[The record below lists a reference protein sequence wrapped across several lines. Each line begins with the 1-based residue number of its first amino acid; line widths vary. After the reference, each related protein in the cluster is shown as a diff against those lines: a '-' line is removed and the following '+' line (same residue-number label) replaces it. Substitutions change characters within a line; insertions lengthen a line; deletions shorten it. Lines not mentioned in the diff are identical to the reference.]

1 MSRDRKILWSEGM
14 FLSPHHFQQWDHEQ
28 EENLRFRLNS
38 LVSFAWGLT
47 EIKVNRE
54 GLLNG
59 QFALLSCR
67 GALPGGLRLDIPEND
82 MLPASRPIEGHFPA
96 AADCLEVYLGVP
108 VHRAGAANVHLEG
121 IEGPKAK
128 RYRSELVRVTDE
140 VSGENERDIA
150 IARKNIRVLFGDEP
164 LIDCD
169 HLKIAEIRRTP
180 QGSLA
185 LDETYIPPSL
195 QLHASKYL
203 MEMVLRLLEIL
214 HAKSGSLGETRGQRT
229 RGLAE
234 FGTSDVANFWLL
246 HTVNHYI
253 PLLDHYYRVGSS
265 HPEQLFLI
273 LAQLA
278 GELITFSPTA
288 HPRDIPKYDHL
299 NLKNTFVTMDQMIQ
313 ELLKTVIPTG
323 AVQIPLNRESESKF
337 TAKIVDDQLILGAQ
351 LFLAAT
357 AEIPEGQLI
366 TEVPQQAKISSIDK
380 IESLLGLALPGVP
393 LIHRSVPPSPMRVK
407 LGYQYFRLEDQGG
420 PEIQQHLE
428 AIRSSRTIAIRI
440 PNPKRFAGLK
450 LELWSIK
457 D

>member
-1 MSRDRKILWSEGM
+1 M
-14 FLSPHHFQQWDHEQ
+14 FLSPHHFQQWDNEN
-28 EENLRFRLNS
+28 EENLNFRFNS
-38 LVSFAWGLT
+38 QLTFGWGLT
-47 EIKVNRE
+47 EVKVNRE

-59 QFALLSCR
+59 QFSLISCR
-67 GALPGGLRLDIPEND
+67 GLLSGGLRMDIPD
-82 MLPASRPIEGHFPA
+82 SDTPPAGRSIEGHFN
-96 AADCLEVYLGVP
+96 AADEKLDVFLGVP
-108 VHRAGAANVHLEG
+108 VKRLGSANVHLEG
-121 IEGPKAK
+121 PEGPNPK
-128 RYRSELVRVTDE
+128 RFRSEMVRVTDE
-140 VSGENERDIA
+140 VTGENERDVA
-150 IARKNIRVLFGDEP
+150 IARKNIRILFGDEP
-164 LIDCD
+164 LTGFDSI
-169 HLKIAEIRRTP
+169 KIAELKRSP
-180 QGSLA
+180 QGFLV

-195 QLHASKYL
+195 QIQSSKYL
-203 MEMVLRLLEIL
+203 MEVLLRLLEIL
-214 HAKSGSLGETRGQRT
+214 HAKSSSLAESRGQRT

-234 FGTSDVANFWLL
+234 FSTSDVANFWLL

-253 PLLDHYYRVGSS
+253 PLLDHHYRIGIS
-265 HPEQLFLI
+265 HPEQLFLT
-273 LAQLA
+273 LVQLT
-278 GELITFSPTA
+278 GELMTFSTSG

-299 NLKNTFVTMDQMIQ
+299 NLKTTFVPLDQMIQ

-323 AVQIPLNRESESKF
+323 AVQIPLNRDSESKF
-337 TAKIVDDQLILGAQ
+337 TAKIVDDQLIIAAQ

-366 TEVPQQAKISSIDK
+366 TEIPQQAKISSVDK

-393 LIHRSVPPSPMRVK
+393 LIHRSVPPSPMRIK

-457 D
+457 E